1 MVKLLVLSHLCCVSG
16 SGARTCRHILGRGL
30 CGCVLSVHTGGDHVQ
45 VVLGALLHVH
55 VRLPLFVVHDDRLAR
70 RVSVRNDNK
79 VAFVIVTVA
88 GGGVESVQIIR
99 GAESR

>member
-1 MVKLLVLSHLCCVSG
+1 MVKLLVLSHLCCVQWPRGPNLSSHFG
-16 SGARTCRHILGRGL
+16 GGICGA
-30 CGCVLSVHTGGDHVQ
+30 VLSVHTGRGHVQ
-45 VVLGALLHVH
+45 VVLGALLQVH
-55 VRLPLFVVHDDRLAR
+55 VRLPLFVFHDDHLAR

-99 GAESR
+99 GAGSR